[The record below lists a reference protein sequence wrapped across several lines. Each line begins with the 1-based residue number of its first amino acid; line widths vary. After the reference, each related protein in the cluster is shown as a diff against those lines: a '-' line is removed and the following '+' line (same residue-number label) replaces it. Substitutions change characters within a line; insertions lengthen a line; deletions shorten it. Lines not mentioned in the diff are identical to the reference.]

1 MSYFDTKATTEIIV
15 DASPVGLAAILTQKD
30 NHNAPNVIA
39 YASRSLSDVERRY
52 SQTEKEGLAIVWGCE
67 HFNLYLTGHEFCLVT
82 DHKPLE
88 LIFNNA
94 KSKPPARIER
104 WALRLQAYNYKI
116 IYRPGKNNP
125 ADYLSRHPELT
136 CKSDDV
142 SKIAEDYVNFVVSE
156 TVPKSIN

>member
-1 MSYFDTKATTEIIV
+1 M
-15 DASPVGLAAILTQKD
+15 
-30 NHNAPNVIA
+30 
-39 YASRSLSDVERRY
+39 
-52 SQTEKEGLAIVWGCE
+52 
-67 HFNLYLTGHEFCLVT
+67 YLTGHEFCLVT

-156 TVPKSIN
+156 TVPKSINLEEIQTETKNDSLLPMII